1 MLFDG
6 FSASQWV
13 ISDIRHQALNGSPLP
28 RALQNATH
36 LGPTSTQPRTGSAS
50 QMNFSISLCSAENIA
65 VFIAVTA
72 WKPRF
77 AYANHMHLCKFTGE
91 SYYRSPC
98 RIHSLPWRIT
108 WLCFLNGEWHG
119 FEQALLNITFTSDTR
134 GIKEPSAW
142 TRTLVSNFIH
152 AASLG
157 REAESNSQPCP
168 HLQPFW
174 LANNSETNLGRCQD
188 KEVEADAKSLSSPWQ
203 SPESPKVEQLSR
215 NGLISQKC
223 CCCSNTNP
231 QGSRQR

>member
-1 MLFDG
+1 MVHHCQG
-6 FSASQWV
+6 HSKTSPNWSALPAPSHRGGVHLRWISVSPSAVLKILLCLLRSQP
-13 ISDIRHQALNGSPLP
+13 GSPD
-28 RALQNATH
+28 
-36 LGPTSTQPRTGSAS
+36 
-50 QMNFSISLCSAENIA
+50 
-65 VFIAVTA
+65 
-72 WKPRF
+72 F
-77 AYANHMHLCKFTGE
+77 AYANHMHLCKFLGE
-91 SYYRSPC
+91 SYYRGPC
-98 RIHSLPWRIT
+98 RIHPLPWRIT

-142 TRTLVSNFIH
+142 TRTLVSNLIQ

-168 HLQPFW
+168 QLQPFW

-203 SPESPKVEQLSR
+203 SPESPKVEQFSR

-231 QGSRQR
+231 QGSQQR